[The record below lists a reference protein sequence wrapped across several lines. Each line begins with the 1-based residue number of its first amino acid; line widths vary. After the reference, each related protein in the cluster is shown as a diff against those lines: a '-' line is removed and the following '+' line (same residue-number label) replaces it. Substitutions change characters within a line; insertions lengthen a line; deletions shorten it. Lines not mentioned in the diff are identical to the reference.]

1 MDELVGD
8 TLFLLFTVTLP
19 TGVASYLY
27 KVDQIELHW
36 AVVLTP
42 FAVAALVAI
51 STGIPIESRHVHGRE
66 GILVDMFEKF
76 AKAFGGLF
84 FLCLLVGLG
93 AGLAVGEH
101 QRSKSA

>member
-42 FAVAALVAI
+42 FAVAALVAVGG
-51 STGIPIESRHVHGRE
+51 TGVSVGAAVSV
-66 GILVDMFEKF
+66 GGTAVSVGATVAVATAGNVAF
-76 AKAFGGLF
+76 A
-84 FLCLLVGLG
+84 V
-93 AGLAVGEH
+93 AVG
-101 QRSKSA
+101 